1 MSSERSGSEEDGHEE
16 EDYQMQAK
24 QDDGISKENTLEQQS
39 THSQKFVAKTL
50 VKIQE
55 EVPEHKS
62 GQNVFAGL
70 LAKGKCE
77 LLF

>member
-24 QDDGISKENTLEQQS
+24 QDDGISKENALEQQS

-50 VKIQE
+50 VKTQE

-62 GQNVFAGL
+62 GHNVFAGL